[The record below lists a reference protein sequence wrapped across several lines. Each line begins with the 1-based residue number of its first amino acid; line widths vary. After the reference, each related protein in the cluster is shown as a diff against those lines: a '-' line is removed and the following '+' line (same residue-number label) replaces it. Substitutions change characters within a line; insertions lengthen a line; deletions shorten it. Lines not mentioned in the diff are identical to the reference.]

1 MLDYY
6 FARYISPFMKEHP
19 QFNIGRPTVNEN
31 KLWIAMS
38 LAGIPSDMLI
48 RENNAVKLKQL
59 DEAQSSVT
67 YVGSKGNTVSSSI
80 PIDY

>member
-1 MLDYY
+1 
-6 FARYISPFMKEHP
+6 MKEHP
-19 QFNIGRPTVNEN
+19 QFDIGRPTVNEN
-31 KLWIAMS
+31 KLWNAMS